1 MKAAIMVPGP
11 AGGAWE
17 VRDVQRPLVGAGQVL
32 VRVRASSINRAEFRR
47 LHTMRLEAGK
57 PAPEARTGGG
67 DASGEVVAVG
77 SGVTGIKEGDRVM
90 SRCAGGF
97 AEFALVDA
105 REIMPAPAALDW
117 AEAASVPVVFVV
129 VHDGLFASSQLLKGE
144 TLLVTAASSGVG
156 TAALVLGKFIGAR
169 VIGTSRSAEKLEKL
183 KAHGLEVTVRTGVE
197 GMGEAVKA
205 AAGAAGVDMV
215 VDNIGADALGPC
227 MDAMNVGGRFCTIG
241 RMSGVHTTEFN
252 IDRLAEKRL
261 HLYGVSNRLRNAAQ
275 RAESAK
281 RFMAD
286 LFPAL
291 SDGRIKPI
299 VDRSFPLDDI
309 ASAQVYVEA
318 DRHVGKVVITM

>member
-1 MKAAIMVPGP
+1 MQAAIMVPGA
-11 AGGAWE
+11 AGGSWDI
-17 VRDVQRPLVGAGQVL
+17 RDIQRPVVGPGQVL

-47 LHTMRLEAGK
+47 LHGMRAG
-57 PAPEARTGGG
+57 ETRTGGG
-67 DASGEVVAVG
+67 DAAGEVVEIGA
-77 SGVTGIKEGDRVM
+77 GVAGIKEGDRVM

-129 VHDGLFASSQLLKGE
+129 VHDGLFASSQLREGE
-144 TLLVTAASSGVG
+144 TLLVTAVPSGVG
-156 TAALVLGKFIGAR
+156 TAALVLGKFLGAR
-169 VIGTSRSAEKLEKL
+169 VIGTSRSAEKLAKL
-183 KAHGLEVTVRTGVE
+183 KAHGLDIAVETGVE
-197 GMGEAVKA
+197 GMAETLTA
-205 AAGAAGVDMV
+205 ASGPAGIDMV
-215 VDNIGADALGPC
+215 VDNIGADALDPV
-227 MDAMNVGGRFCTIG
+227 MEAMNVGGRFCTIG
-241 RMSGVHTTEFN
+241 RMSGVHTAEFN

-299 VDRSFPLDDI
+299 VDRSFALDAI
-309 ASAQVYVEA
+309 SEAQTYVEA

>member
-11 AGGAWE
+11 QGGAWE
-17 VRDVQRPLVGAGQVL
+17 VRDIQRPVVGAGQVL

-47 LHTMRLEAGK
+47 LHGMKSG
-57 PAPEARTGGG
+57 EARTGGG
-67 DASGEVVAVG
+67 DAAGEVVAVG
-77 SGVTGIKEGDRVM
+77 TDVAGVKEGDRIM
-90 SRCAGGF
+90 ARCAGGF

-105 REIMPAPAALDW
+105 REVMPAPAALSW
-117 AEAASVPVVFVV
+117 EEAASVPVVFVV
-129 VHDGLFASSQLLKGE
+129 VHDGMFASAQLLKGE
-144 TLLVTAASSGVG
+144 TLLVTAVPAGVG
-156 TAALVLGKFIGAR
+156 TAALVLGKFLGAR

-183 KAHGLEVTVRTGVE
+183 KSHGLDVAVVTGVD
-197 GMGEAVKA
+197 GMGDAVKA
-205 AAGAAGVDMV
+205 AAGPAGIDMV
-215 VDNIGADALGPC
+215 VDNIGADALDPC
-227 MDAMNVGGRFCTIG
+227 MEAMNVGGRFCTIG
-241 RMSGVHTTEFN
+241 RMSGVHTAEFN

-299 VDRSFPLDDI
+299 VDRGFPLDDI
-309 ASAQVYVEA
+309 AAAQAYVEA
-318 DRHVGKVVITM
+318 DRHVGKVVIML